1 MLTVRVQFDVRVA
14 SRLHTG
20 VGLLAGRGTR
30 DLGKECAGGQIDER
44 YGTAA
49 KCFGAAIDVEA
60 IGMSR
65 SGGVAAERRDGGDGI
80 DGGRHGGGGQM
91 VKCQPSAGEGQLAL
105 INNTNVPF
113 NRGKGGSGQEE
124 CRSPRIAG
132 GRGQKVGM
140 TPAPRRDEPKR
151 D

>member
-1 MLTVRVQFDVRVA
+1 MRVA

-20 VGLLAGRGTR
+20 VGLLARRGTR
-30 DLGKECAGGQIDER
+30 DLGKECAGGQIDEG

-49 KCFGAAIDVEA
+49 KCFGTAIDVEA

-80 DGGRHGGGGQM
+80 DGGRHGGGQM
-91 VKCQPSAGEGQLAL
+91 VKCQPPAGEGQLAL

-113 NRGKGGSGQEE
+113 NRGKGGAAKKNAVLLGL
-124 CRSPRIAG
+124 R
-132 GRGQKVGM
+132 
-140 TPAPRRDEPKR
+140 
-151 D
+151 